1 MELYVP
7 PGQRSA
13 GVLGTGQRR
22 WREERRPKSDFEV
35 LIENI
40 KDTPMY
46 QVIREDLAPYENW
59 RYHPNRGA
67 GSNGRDRRIP
77 LNEDGVQVFLFN
89 DPIYRDDFF
98 KIIDQYRSFYGLT
111 HSEIRNKEYL
121 IKHTRESNMINVN
134 NDKMENALNHRINSF
149 PSCILEDYYKSN
161 QYQTEEGIFEY
172 MRHQGDIE
180 RKIKDI
186 FEIIKQN
193 IEQLE
198 DINISVKNDLLKRL
212 RRDKISMITER
223 ILFGPSD
230 IPFNSNKHKCI
241 INGMVSNVFNKLM
254 DTYII
259 PQHKKIL
266 LLGRI
271 DNIDLFKKCNT
282 IFHILAGIWN
292 INPLKKICSKY
303 ILWTLYL
310 NRMYLIVSITK
321 KMNIPIMI
329 YVPDDKIIS
338 KRSSKKTILQIKQ
351 NKFIG
356 IIQIPILNKNKTQI
370 SYYKYLFIFENNMNT
385 VTRDYY
391 NYNLIT
397 HYQIFDSELN
407 KLAIGT
413 NKLRTTV
420 TFDELDG
427 LYYMSNVYKEEYRA
441 YFYRDPTIPNFIFVS
456 AKSNLTDTS
465 LYPTYSLERV
475 YLEKWYEE
483 GYKKQFIFYTDT
495 SKESVEHKIKL
506 NRNEN
511 KRVKINKTILR
522 EHTLNTSSF
531 INYENP
537 EYILITTD
545 KI

>member
-1 MELYVP
+1 MALYVP
-7 PGQRSA
+7 PGQRSE
-13 GVLGTGQRR
+13 GRPK

-40 KDTPMY
+40 KDAPMY
-46 QVIREDLAPYENW
+46 QVIKSDLEQYESW
-59 RYHPNRGA
+59 RYNPTQGA

-77 LNEDGVQVFLFN
+77 LNEDGVQLFLFN
-89 DPIYRDDFF
+89 DPTYRDDFF
-98 KIIDQYRSFYGLT
+98 RIIDKYRSFYNLT
-111 HSEIRNKEYL
+111 HSEMRNKEYL
-121 IKHTRESNMINVN
+121 LKHIRESDMINVN
-134 NDKMENALNHRINSF
+134 NNKMENALNRRINSF

-161 QYQTEEGIFEY
+161 QYQSEEEIFEY

-180 RKIKDI
+180 KKIKYI

-193 IEQLE
+193 IERLE

-230 IPFNSNKHKCI
+230 IPFNSNKDKCI
-241 INGMVSNVFNKLM
+241 INGMTSNVFNKLM

-271 DNIDLFKKCNT
+271 DNIEFFKKCNT

-292 INPLKKICSKY
+292 VNPLKKICSKY

-329 YVPDDKIIS
+329 YVPNDRIIS
-338 KRSSKKTILQIKQ
+338 KRSSTKTIQQIKQ

-356 IIQIPILNKNKTQI
+356 IIQIPILNKNKTKI

-385 VTRDYY
+385 VSRDYY
-391 NYNLIT
+391 NYNFIT

-427 LYYMSNVYKEEYRA
+427 LYYMSNIYKEEYRA
-441 YFYRDPTIPNFIFVS
+441 YFYRDRSIPNFIFVS
-456 AKSNLTDTS
+456 AKSNLTDAS

-495 SKESVEHKIKL
+495 SKESVEHKIKM

-511 KRVKINKTILR
+511 KTMKINKRILR

-531 INYENP
+531 INYGDP
-537 EYILITTD
+537 EYILITTE
-545 KI
+545 K